1 MLRDGRVP
9 SETRR
14 QEYYEGLRRASE
26 RLYRLVESLLDFGR
40 MQAGVQQYRF
50 ELLDTGSFF
59 GGVVEEF
66 AQVIGE
72 SGYNVDITQ
81 QADLPPLKADREAL
95 TRALW
100 NLLDNAVKYS
110 PQNKT
115 IWAKA
120 AYENGRVALS
130 VSDKGLGIAPHE
142 RKKIFKKFARA
153 ASAEAAGAK
162 GTGLGLTMV
171 EHIVAAHGGQ
181 MHVESEPGAGSTFT
195 ILLPG
200 AKE

>member
-1 MLRDGRVP
+1 MDIAQHPHLP
-9 SETRR
+9 
-14 QEYYEGLRRASE
+14 
-26 RLYRLVESLLDFGR
+26 LV
-40 MQAGVQQYRF
+40 Q
-50 ELLDTGSFF
+50 
-59 GGVVEEF
+59 
-66 AQVIGE
+66 
-72 SGYNVDITQ
+72 
-81 QADLPPLKADREAL
+81 ADREAL
-95 TRALW
+95 ARALW

-115 IWAKA
+115 VWVKA
-120 AYENGRVALS
+120 ACENGRVAIS

-142 RKKIFKKFARA
+142 RKKIFKKFVRA

-181 MHVESEPGAGSTFT
+181 MHVESEPGVGSTFT
-195 ILLPG
+195 ILLPS

>member
-1 MLRDGRVP
+1 MP

-26 RLYRLVESLLDFGR
+26 RLYRLVETLLDFGR

-50 ELLDTGSFF
+50 ELVEMGSFF
-59 GGVVEEF
+59 REVVEDF
-66 AQVIGE
+66 AQEAGE
-72 SGYNVDITQ
+72 RGYQVDIAQ
-81 QADLPPLKADREAL
+81 EPHLPPVHADHEAL
-95 TRALW
+95 ARALW

-115 IWAKA
+115 VWAKA
-120 AYENGRVALS
+120 TCENGRVAVS

-142 RKKIFKKFARA
+142 QKSIFKKFVRA
-153 ASAEAAGAK
+153 ASAEVAGAR

-171 EHIVAAHGGQ
+171 EHIVTAHGGQ
-181 MHVESEPGAGSTFT
+181 VHVDSEPGIGSTFT
-195 ILLPG
+195 ILLPT

>member
-1 MLRDGRVP
+1 
-9 SETRR
+9 
-14 QEYYEGLRRASE
+14 
-26 RLYRLVESLLDFGR
+26 

-50 ELLDTGSFF
+50 ELLETGTFF
-59 GGVVEEF
+59 RGVAEEF
-66 AQVIGE
+66 AQEIRDR
-72 SGYNVDITQ
+72 GYQVEITQ
-81 QADLPPLKADREAL
+81 QPHLPAVKADRDAL

-120 AYENGRVALS
+120 TCENGRVAIS

-142 RKKIFKKFARA
+142 RKKIFKKFVRA
-153 ASAEAAGAK
+153 ASAEAAGAR

-171 EHIVAAHGGQ
+171 EHIVAAQGGQ
-181 MHVESEPGAGSTFT
+181 MHVESELGVGSTFT
-195 ILLPG
+195 ILLPS